1 MINADKFLANLNKA
15 GVNFIS
21 GVPDSLL
28 KDLSF
33 SLSKK
38 KIVKNHIIAANEGGA
53 IGLAIGNYIGTG
65 NVPLVYLQNSG
76 LGNTINPLLSLASPK
91 VYGVPILIIMGWR
104 GAPKIK
110 DEPQHIHQGQ
120 VTESLIRSM
129 KFPHQIL
136 SKNETIAFSQTK
148 EAIKIAKKK
157 NSPFFLLVKKNTFE
171 KFHSK
176 ETSNISEL
184 NREETI
190 SECLN
195 FLPKKSVIVCT
206 TGMSSR
212 ELFEIRTKNKSGHF
226 QDFLTVGGMG
236 HASQIALGISES
248 KPKRYVYCFD
258 GDGAALMHM
267 GALAI
272 IGQSNS
278 KKFIHILFN
287 NGVHDSVGGQPTVG
301 LKIDFCDIALACGY
315 ESSSKVRTLKQLKSA
330 IGMSKKNNGPHFI
343 EVLVNSGSRKDLGRP
358 TSSPKDNKISIMNY
372 LKKL

>member
-129 KFPHQIL
+129 KFPFQIL
-136 SKNETIAFSQTK
+136 SKNETTALSQTK

-157 NSPFFLLVKKNTFE
+157 SSPFFLLVKKNTFE
-171 KFHSK
+171 KLHSK
-176 ETSNISEL
+176 KISNISEL

-212 ELFEIRTKNKSGHF
+212 ELFEIRNKNKSGHF

-248 KPKRYVYCFD
+248 KPNRYVYCFD

-315 ESSSKVRTLKQLKSA
+315 KSSSKVRTLKQLKSA
-330 IGMSKKNNGPHFI
+330 IGKTKKSNGPHFI

-358 TSSPKDNKISIMNY
+358 TSSPKNNKISIMNY
-372 LKKL
+372 IKKL